1 MPLKEYRLPSSLRE
15 RLAKPIGKLF
25 KDEETNGRAFRSELE
40 KANFVITV
48 GDRVTERIAELGRI
62 PEVQVVD
69 GRERRVQRRMPDV
82 HYSRLIRVRNPPGTI
97 TKEALDGI
105 ARAVKERDGSVRVVV
120 EGEEDL
126 LAIAAVSAAPIG
138 SKIYYGQPLV
148 GVVLVRVDSAA
159 KRRNGDILKEMGV
172 PESG

>member
-25 KDEETNGRAFRSELE
+25 KDEETNGRAFRSGLE
-40 KANFVITV
+40 RATFVITV

-69 GRERRVQRRMPDV
+69 GRERRVERRMPDV
-82 HYSRLIRVRNPPGTI
+82 HYSRLIRGRNPPGTI
-97 TKEALDGI
+97 TNEALDGI
-105 ARAVKERDGSVRVVV
+105 ARAVEGRHGAVRAVV

-126 LAIAAVSAAPIG
+126 LSIAAVAAAPIG

-148 GVVLVRVDSAA
+148 GVVLVRVDRAA
-159 KRRNGDILKEMGV
+159 KRRNGEILKEMGV

>member
-25 KDEETNGRAFRSELE
+25 KDEETKGRAFRSELE

-69 GRERRVQRRMPDV
+69 GRERRVERRMPDV
-82 HYSRLIRVRNPPGTI
+82 PYSRLIRVRNPPGTI
-97 TKEALDGI
+97 TNEALDGI
-105 ARAVKERDGSVRVVV
+105 DQAVKERDGSVRVVV
-120 EGEEDL
+120 EGEEDV
-126 LAIAAVSAAPIG
+126 LAIAAVAAAPMG
-138 SKIYYGQPLV
+138 SKIYYGQPLR
-148 GVVLVRVDSAA
+148 GGVLVRAGRSDS
-159 KRRNGDILKEMGV
+159 RRHR
-172 PESG
+172 

>member
-1 MPLKEYRLPSSLRE
+1 MPLKEYRLPISLRQ

-25 KDEETNGRAFRSELE
+25 KDEETKGRAFRSELE
-40 KANFVITV
+40 KASFVITV

-69 GRERRVQRRMPDV
+69 GRERRVERRMPAV
-82 HYSRLIRVRNPPGTI
+82 HYGRLIRVRNPPGTI
-97 TKEALDGI
+97 TNEALDGI
-105 ARAVKERDGSVRVVV
+105 AQAVKERDGSVRVVV

-138 SKIYYGQPLV
+138 SKIYYGQPLL
-148 GVVLVRVDSAA
+148 GGGPVRVDKTA
-159 KRRNGDILKEMGV
+159 KRRNGEILKKMGG
-172 PESG
+172 PESR